1 MTRSRIRSVLL
12 VTLTLLFGL
21 HIFRIFLPILI
32 WYAGQSLNAQ
42 QMALCALVTFAL
54 TLLAPLVRRL
64 LGERGALALTA
75 GGLPLVRLATQLTDA
90 SLADLALA
98 AAGLAL
104 WGWFIPLW
112 HASSRN
118 HPAGGDVPVL
128 AVAFPLTFLL
138 DTGSRSLLWSYDL
151 AWRQSWWATVVVVGL
166 AALALVLLWR
176 ELADHSAGETT
187 GEPPLG
193 RVWPLLGL
201 GPWLYLALAITHNPS
216 ALGAATNWSDVLAHL
231 AVNGFTALGAV
242 ACVLAAGWPAS
253 RRGIT
258 ALLDGGLLVGALAL
272 LIAGIGPGWLWLGLA
287 SLTSWAALGW
297 VLAGHREYSWRGT
310 ARSESVRPGLWRTAL
325 ATFLALLVL
334 LIVVFLVSEFDLLWM
349 TVVAGV
355 VLLLA
360 ATWAAR
366 VEPGGDRATLRARIA
381 LVGAVAVTVLL
392 AVVLWALLSPSP
404 QLVETAPAGQP
415 LRVMTY
421 NIHQGIDADMR
432 MDLEAIADAIAAE
445 NPDVVALNE
454 VNRARAT
461 NGFVDTLPLISR
473 RLGMP
478 YVLGANY
485 ADGQYGNGILSR
497 YPILEWDN
505 THYTHNTTEVRG
517 LLRVVIK
524 APDGQITFYATHLDH
539 ISSPDNARAEQVAE
553 ALALW
558 DSSPRSVL
566 LGDLN
571 AEPDKPELMAIYDAG
586 FVDALAVTGQDEVFT
601 FWDPVPMPGRRIDF
615 IFVTPDLALGRVW
628 VVQTRASDHLPVLA
642 EVGP

>member
-1 MTRSRIRSVLL
+1 MTQSRIRSVLL

-32 WYAGQSLNAQ
+32 WYAGQYLNAQ
-42 QMALCALVTFAL
+42 QMALYALATFAL
-54 TLLAPLVRRL
+54 TLLTPLVRRL
-64 LGERGALALTA
+64 FGERGSLALTA
-75 GGLPLVRLATQLTDA
+75 GGLALVRLAIQLMDA
-90 SLADLALA
+90 PLADLALA
-98 AAGLAL
+98 TAGLAL

-112 HASSRN
+112 HASPRN
-118 HPAGGDVPVL
+118 RPTGGDVPVL

-151 AWRQSWWATVVVVGL
+151 AWRRGWWATVVAVGL

-176 ELADHSAGETT
+176 ELAYRSAGETT
-187 GEPPLG
+187 GEAPLG

-201 GPWLYLALAITHNPS
+201 GPWLYLALTVTHNPS
-216 ALGAATNWSDVLAHL
+216 ALAAATGWSDVLAHV

-242 ACVLAAGWPAS
+242 ACVLVAGWPAR
-253 RRGIT
+253 RRGVA

-272 LIAGIGPGWLWLGLA
+272 HIAGVGPGWLWLALA
-287 SLTSWAALGW
+287 SLTSWMALGW
-297 VLAGHREYSWRGT
+297 VLAGT
-310 ARSESVRPGLWRTAL
+310 ARPESLRPGLWRTAL

-349 TVVAGV
+349 TPVAGAI
-355 VLLLA
+355 LLLA

-366 VEPGGDRATLRARIA
+366 SEPGGDRAMLQARIR
-381 LVGAVAVTVLL
+381 LVGAVAVAVLL
-392 AVVLWALLSPSP
+392 AVGVWALLSPSP
-404 QLVETAPAGQP
+404 QIVETVPAGQP
-415 LRVMTY
+415 IRVMTY
-421 NIHQGIDADMR
+421 NVHQGMDADIR
-432 MDLEAIADAIAAE
+432 MNLEAIADVIAAE
-445 NPDVVALNE
+445 APAVVALNE

-478 YVLGANY
+478 YVFGANY
-485 ADGQYGNGILSR
+485 ADGQYGNAILSR
-497 YPILEWDN
+497 CPILEWSN

-517 LLRVVIK
+517 LLRVVIE
-524 APDGQITFYATHLDH
+524 APDGQTAFYATHLDH
-539 ISSPDNARAEQVAE
+539 ISDPDNARAEQVAE

-558 DSSPRSVL
+558 DGAPRSIL

-571 AEPDKPELMAIYDAG
+571 AEPDKPELQAIYDAG
-586 FVDALAVTGQDEVFT
+586 FVDALAATGQDEVFT
-601 FWDPVPMPGRRIDF
+601 FWDPVPTPGRRIDF
-615 IFVTPDLALGRVW
+615 IFVTPELALGRVW

-642 EVGP
+642 EVEP